1 MKYFTW
7 HIKSSFA
14 KKILQIYTQCMWDSF
29 FLVHAPEGVIENY
42 VHNLS
47 SAVFMALMLVGPSNY
62 LKQII
67 QMIEPNRVKNPIR

>member
-1 MKYFTW
+1 
-7 HIKSSFA
+7 
-14 KKILQIYTQCMWDSF
+14 MWDSF